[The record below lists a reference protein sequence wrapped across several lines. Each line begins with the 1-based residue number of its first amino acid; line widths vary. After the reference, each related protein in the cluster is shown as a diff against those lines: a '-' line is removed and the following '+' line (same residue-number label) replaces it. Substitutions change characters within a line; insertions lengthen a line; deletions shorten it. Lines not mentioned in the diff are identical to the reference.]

1 MSPSSREPFSIRE
14 ETIRPGSRRRIE
26 IPVARYVTGD
36 WLHLGVEVLHGSRP
50 GPTVW
55 LSGAVHG
62 DELDGVEIIRALL
75 GELDPRSLAG
85 TVLAVPVVNVF
96 GFVEES
102 RYLPDRRDLNRS
114 FPGSADGSM
123 AARLAHLFMT
133 EIVDRCQV
141 GIDFHC
147 GSDARENLP
156 QVRCNMD
163 EEELASL
170 ALAFGAPLAI
180 HNRPPAGSL
189 RRAADEVGAR
199 TLVYEAG
206 EAGRF
211 TDTAIQAGVRGTLR
225 VLKKLGMIRQ
235 APRRNRKT
243 RVVRKTWW
251 VRAPRSGICR
261 VEVQLGDEVRRGGR
275 LGGVYEL
282 LGEADVPVK
291 ARRGGVVIGRRVNPL
306 VYQGEAVIHLAR
318 PEKD

>member
-1 MSPSSREPFSIRE
+1 MSPSRRESFSIQGE
-14 ETIRPGSRRRIE
+14 EVPPGSRRRIE

-36 WLHLGVEVLHGSRP
+36 WLHLGVEVIHGARR

-62 DELDGVEIIRALL
+62 DELDGVEVIRAVM
-75 GELDPRSLAG
+75 GELDPRTLAG

-114 FPGSADGSM
+114 FPGSKDGSM

-133 EIVDRCQV
+133 EIVARCTV

-156 QVRCNMD
+156 QLRGNLDD
-163 EEELASL
+163 EELKAL
-170 ALAFGAPLAI
+170 ALSFGAPFAI
-180 HNRPPAGSL
+180 HNRPPRGSL

-211 TDTAIQAGVRGTLR
+211 TEAAIQAGLRGTLR
-225 VLKKLGMIRQ
+225 VLKQLGMVRK
-235 APRRNRKT
+235 APRRNRRT
-243 RVVRKTWW
+243 RIARKTWW
-251 VRAPRSGICR
+251 IRAPRSGICR
-261 VEVQLGDEVRRGGR
+261 LEAQLGDEVGRGRR

-291 ARRGGVVIGRRVNPL
+291 ASRSGVVIGRRVNPL
-306 VYQGEAVIHLAR
+306 VYQGEAVVHLAR
-318 PEKD
+318 PEED